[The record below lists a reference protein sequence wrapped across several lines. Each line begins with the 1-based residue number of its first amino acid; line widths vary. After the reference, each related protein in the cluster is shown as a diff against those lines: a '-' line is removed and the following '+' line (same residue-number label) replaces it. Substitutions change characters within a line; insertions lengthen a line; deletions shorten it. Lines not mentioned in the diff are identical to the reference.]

1 LTNTDEKAPSML
13 RVTVELLPGGRESGR
28 RVLATAKI
36 GRVESGTPADYRV
49 ELREDV
55 LGDIGTATLRAYP
68 RLSSTIW
75 DLVARAVA
83 VTLIGREEL
92 PPRPQPLDIPVRS
105 AGGISYVRL
114 REIPEPAASLFRKR
128 IELSTRPLVER
139 DPRPMDCAYAWD
151 WLDFLAGRR

>member
-1 LTNTDEKAPSML
+1 ML

-36 GRVESGTPADYRV
+36 GRVKSGTLADYRV
-49 ELREDV
+49 ALQEDV
-55 LGDIGTATLRAYP
+55 LGDIAAATLHAYP

-83 VTLIGREEL
+83 VALTGREEL
-92 PPRPQPLDIPVRS
+92 PPRPQPLNVPIHH
-105 AGGISYVRL
+105 AGSTSYVRL
-114 REIPEPAASLFRKR
+114 REIPEPAASLFKKR
-128 IELSTRPLVER
+128 IQFSSRPLIEE
-139 DPRPMDCAYAWD
+139 DSQPMDCAYSWD